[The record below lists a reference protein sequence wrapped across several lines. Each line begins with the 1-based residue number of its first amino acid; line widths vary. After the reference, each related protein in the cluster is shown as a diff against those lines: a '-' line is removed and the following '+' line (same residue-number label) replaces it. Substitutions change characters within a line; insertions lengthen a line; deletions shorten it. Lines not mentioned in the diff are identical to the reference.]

1 MNDSAKYFLDQL
13 FRDQNPYLFS
23 FADVLLAMTISML
36 LAYVL
41 VVVYRST
48 HRGTSYS
55 QTYIHTLFIMAI
67 ATSIVMMIIGS
78 NIARA
83 FSLVGALSI
92 IRFRTAVKDARDTGF
107 LFAAMVAGMGC
118 GTQFYM
124 PAIAF
129 TFFISGLIM
138 ILHIYEF
145 GKKEK
150 LDNIVRITFNKGDET
165 LQKIEKIIQGAFKS
179 PRLLNRLLDF
189 DENYETNV
197 YAVRSVSSKE
207 VTDFESQMQEISG
220 VHKVAVFQRDQF
232 EGE

>member
-1 MNDSAKYFLDQL
+1 MRYFLDQL
-13 FRDQNPYLFS
+13 FHEQEPYLFS
-23 FADVLLAMTISML
+23 AADVLLAMAVAAL

-41 VVVYRST
+41 ATVYRAT
-48 HRGTSYS
+48 HRGASYS
-55 QTYIHTLFIMAI
+55 QTYIHTLFIMAV
-67 ATSIVMMIIGS
+67 ATSVVMMIIGS

-129 TFFISGLIM
+129 TAFIAVMMAAMHLF
-138 ILHIYEF
+138 EF
-145 GKKEK
+145 GRKQRP
-150 LDNIVRITFNKGDET
+150 DNIIRITFRKGEETVSAIDEG
-165 LQKIEKIIQGAFKS
+165 LKKAFRT

-189 DENYETNV
+189 EQGYETNV
-197 YAVRSVSSKE
+197 YAVRSA
-207 VTDFESQMQEISG
+207 TPQAAADFESRMRSLGG
-220 VHKVAVFQRDQF
+220 VVQVAVYERDQY
-232 EGE
+232 EGAE